1 MSEGIFL
8 ISNTQLEEIQNGF
21 KTQLEEFAKNF
32 QPKEPNQ
39 YLTRQEV
46 ADMLQVNLS
55 TIHNWCKK
63 GKLKPLGVGARVYFL
78 RAEVEQCL
86 KPITL

>member
-1 MSEGIFL
+1 MEFFIL
-8 ISNTQLEEIQNGF
+8 TPLQLQEEIQKGI
-21 KTQLEEFAKNF
+21 KTQLDEFAKNF
-32 QPKEPNQ
+32 QPKEPTQ

-46 ADMLQVNLS
+46 ADMLKVNLS

-78 RAEVEQCL
+78 REDVEKCL
-86 KPITL
+86 TPITL

>member
-1 MSEGIFL
+1 MELIILTKEQLQEITNGITTRL
-8 ISNTQLEEIQNGF
+8 DNLE
-21 KTQLEEFAKNF
+21 KNF
-32 QPKEPNQ
+32 QPKEPSQ

-46 ADMLQVNLS
+46 ADMLKVNLS

-78 RAEVEQCL
+78 REDVEKCL
-86 KPITL
+86 TPISL

>member
-1 MSEGIFL
+1 MKL
-8 ISNTQLEEIQNGF
+8 IILTNEQLQEIQNGF

-32 QPKEPNQ
+32 QPKEPTE

-46 ADMLQVNLS
+46 ADLLKVNLS

-78 RAEVEQCL
+78 RADVEQCL